1 MPMTCTGGRARCS
14 NSYTTVRFTMLA
26 TLFPI
31 PFRQAPPSQ
40 ALNLC
45 ASSAF
50 YVSALNSH
58 PSNCNPIRSHSN
70 ISELFFSVLN
80 HLQIFPPDS
89 PKSFRYPQGGT
100 GFSLSTRTSHRNP
113 MSTLRQIEANQRNAQ
128 KSTGPTSVT
137 GKATSSMNALKTGID
152 AKSLVLPSENRAHLD
167 QLIDDYYSHHQPAS
181 PDARAFVDDLIY
193 CEWTLRRLRAAET
206 QAWRYQSDN
215 KYSDPQKYPLGQSAT
230 SNPNS
235 FSKLQYRLDAT
246 RRARQRALDAL
257 AKLKAEAAAAPTPA
271 PDPAPPPPASP
282 RSPRQTQAR
291 SPRPPP
297 PRPRPS
303 PARRTRRSPFAKPL

>member
-1 MPMTCTGGRARCS
+1 
-14 NSYTTVRFTMLA
+14 
-26 TLFPI
+26 
-31 PFRQAPPSQ
+31 
-40 ALNLC
+40 
-45 ASSAF
+45 
-50 YVSALNSH
+50 
-58 PSNCNPIRSHSN
+58 
-70 ISELFFSVLN
+70 
-80 HLQIFPPDS
+80 
-89 PKSFRYPQGGT
+89 
-100 GFSLSTRTSHRNP
+100 

-257 AKLKAEAAAAPTPA
+257 AKLKAEAAAAPPPA
-271 PDPAPPPPASP
+271 PDPAPPVEPAAPPSLNHSP
-282 RSPRQTQAR
+282 QTTSPQIGFVPSTLPAA
-291 SPRPPP
+291 
-297 PRPRPS
+297 PS
-303 PARRTRRSPFAKPL
+303 PGPNSPVPVVTSYPQIR